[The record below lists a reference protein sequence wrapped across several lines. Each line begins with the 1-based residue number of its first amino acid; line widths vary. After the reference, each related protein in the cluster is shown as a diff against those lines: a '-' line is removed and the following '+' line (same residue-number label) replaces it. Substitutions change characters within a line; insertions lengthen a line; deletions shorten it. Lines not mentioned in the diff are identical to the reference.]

1 MTSDWDKYAGF
12 HRTSAEETEQESLKE
27 FWDGQMKASRFI
39 WKASHYIIIIIA
51 AEGQCLSETGFKGK
65 ATGFDAILK

>member
-12 HRTSAEETEQESLKE
+12 HRTSAEETGQESLKE
-27 FWDGQMKASRFI
+27 FWDGRMKTSRLI

-51 AEGQCLSETGFKGK
+51 AEGQCLSETVLKGK